1 MMISNNDK
9 KFQLARLL
17 FALSE
22 YTQYRNKKK
31 SEALIEWGKV
41 FHYSFLHL
49 CEWKI

>member
-17 FALSE
+17 FVLCE
-22 YTQYRNKKK
+22 YTEIKK